1 MGLLV
6 KHIQDHPGG
15 RKSFRRQ
22 YPPHLRPFLGG
33 TQLRVSLGHPDS
45 PDFHESYAQAARQWD
60 DDVAL
65 AERKHTG
72 AFDVLDAPM
81 LAFLGKPLVR

>member
-22 YPPHLRPFLGG
+22 YPPHLRPFLRR

-45 PDFHESYAQAARQWD
+45 PDFHERYAKAARQWD

-65 AERKHTG
+65 AERKHMPDCATTREG
-72 AFDVLDAPM
+72 DSDDA
-81 LAFLGKPLVR
+81 